1 MDEMPEEQRREVLRL
16 LLDGENNVNLTL
28 AIPTEEFI
36 SIEKPI
42 LRSRSRLFSLSR
54 LLDHSASHANTVHTG
69 PVLACG
75 CDLDGRASRTHKLLG
90 VEEGDAHVIRAACVA
105 SRRRAR

>member
-16 LLDGENNVNLTL
+16 LLDGVTIDGENNVNLTL

-42 LRSRSRLFSLSR
+42 LRFLILYSLVGPTGFEPVTNRL
-54 LLDHSASHANTVHTG
+54 
-69 PVLACG
+69 
-75 CDLDGRASRTHKLLG
+75 
-90 VEEGDAHVIRAACVA
+90 
-105 SRRRAR
+105 

>member
-16 LLDGENNVNLTL
+16 LLDGVTIDGENNVNLTL

-42 LRSRSRLFSLSR
+42 SNSRCRTRPRSR
-54 LLDHSASHANTVHTG
+54 
-69 PVLACG
+69 
-75 CDLDGRASRTHKLLG
+75 
-90 VEEGDAHVIRAACVA
+90 
-105 SRRRAR
+105 